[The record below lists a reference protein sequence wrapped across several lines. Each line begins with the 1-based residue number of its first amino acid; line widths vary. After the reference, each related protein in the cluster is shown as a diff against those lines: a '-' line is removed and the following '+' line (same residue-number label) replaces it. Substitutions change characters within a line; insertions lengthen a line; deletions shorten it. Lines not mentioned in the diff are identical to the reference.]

1 MEKKRSGFWAGLM
14 LGALIGATA
23 TLLFAPL
30 PDQPVEGKDEKGND
44 LRRRAEER
52 LFPLLD
58 RLYERYNAAML
69 MGQDAYAHAKEEAT
83 KRNGA

>member
-30 PDQPVEGKDEKGND
+30 PNQPVEGKDEEGND

-69 MGQDAYAHAKEEAT
+69 MGQDAYARAKEEAT